1 MKRRAFA
8 LLCVTAVLA
17 GALSP
22 AFTFSAKW
30 IGSYSA
36 YDWWSIRTADI
47 KLYSYASN
55 GNILNT
61 GLTVNPAG
69 WKEKIYD
76 ISPYVPWKSVT
87 DRYISSTYAQLSHTF
102 TPLPNS
108 ASMYGIQL
116 QFRDEWTLLQ
126 GRKYEFILLRN
137 SIAFYD
143 DQGAPVSTG
152 TQIKSVSFGGLNATL
167 EDIRIDKDGY
177 DRAIRCLLEPTSD
190 VYVQTVSVFFNS
202 SYNPL
207 KPASKIVLDLGF
219 SDCVSYSGELEDAVV
234 NPTLDNIDKQVQ
246 EIQKSLNPDVDY
258 SKLDQAIAE
267 AGGIQGYLDAQQG
280 DIMSSA
286 DRFKA
291 HMPTGVLPPTGDIPT
306 FLWSLVTGITN
317 LKIPVSNVTTSY
329 FNGVTIPG
337 LIVISAGGS
346 YVSLGGML
354 TICAA
359 IYGVRVFLHL
369 VGVRSFTSKASDQEG
384 DKNG

>member
-8 LLCVTAVLA
+8 LLCVSVVLA

-47 KLYSYASN
+47 NLYSYASN

-61 GLTVNPAG
+61 SMPVNLSG
-69 WKEKIYD
+69 WIEKVYD
-76 ISPYVPWKSVT
+76 ISPYVSWKSVT
-87 DRYISSTYAQLSHTF
+87 DGYISSTYAHLSYTF
-102 TPLPNS
+102 APLPS
-108 ASMYGIQL
+108 GASMYGIQL

-126 GRKYEFILLRN
+126 GRKYEFVLLQN

-143 DQGAPVSTG
+143 NQGTPVSTG
-152 TQIKSVSFGGLNATL
+152 TQVKTVSFGGLNATL
-167 EDIRIDKDGY
+167 EDVHIGKDGY
-177 DRAIRCLLEPTSD
+177 DRAIRCLLQPTAD
-190 VYVQTVSVFFNS
+190 IYVQTISIVFKS
-202 SYNPL
+202 SYNPTNS
-207 KPASKIVLDLGF
+207 ASKIVLDLGF
-219 SDCVSYSGELEDAVV
+219 SDCVSYSGDLEDAVV

-267 AGGIQGYLDAQQG
+267 AGGILGYLEAQQD

-286 DRFKA
+286 DRFKLKK
-291 HMPTGVLPPTGDIPT
+291 PSGVLPATGDIPS
-306 FLWSLVTGITN
+306 FLWALVTGITN
-317 LKIPVSNVTTSY
+317 LQIPVSNVTTSY
-329 FNGVTIPG
+329 FNGVSIPG

-346 YVSLGGML
+346 YLSIGGML

-369 VGVRSFTSKASDQEG
+369 VGARTFTSKSSDQEG
-384 DKNG
+384 DK

>member
-1 MKRRAFA
+1 MKKRVLS
-8 LLCVTAVLA
+8 LLCVVIVLA
-17 GALSP
+17 GAFAP
-22 AFTFSAKW
+22 AFTLSAKW

-61 GLTVNPAG
+61 GIPVNLSG

-76 ISPYVPWKSVT
+76 ISPYVTWRSVT
-87 DRYISSTYAQLSHTF
+87 DRYISSTYAQLSYTF
-102 TPLPNS
+102 QPLPS
-108 ASMYGIQL
+108 GASMYGIQL

-137 SIAFYD
+137 SIAFYNSSGD
-143 DQGAPVSTG
+143 PVSTG
-152 TQIKSVSFGGLNATL
+152 TQVKTVSFGGLDATL
-167 EDIRIDKDGY
+167 EDVRIGKDGY
-177 DRAIRCLLEPTSD
+177 DRAIRCVLEPTAD
-190 VYVQTVSVFFNS
+190 IYVQTVSVIFKS
-202 SYNPL
+202 SYNPST
-207 KPASKIVLDLGF
+207 PASKIVVDLAF
-219 SDCVSYSGELEDAVV
+219 SDCVSYTGDLDSVVV
-234 NPTLDNIDKQVQ
+234 NPTIDNIDKQVQ

-267 AGGIQGYLDAQQG
+267 AGGIDAYLKDQQD
-280 DIMSSA
+280 DIMGSA
-286 DRFKA
+286 DRFKIKK
-291 HMPTGVLPPTGDIPT
+291 PSGVLPATGDIPT
-306 FLWSLVTGITN
+306 FLWALVNGITN
-317 LKIPVSNVTTSY
+317 LQIPVSNVTTSY

-346 YVSLGGML
+346 YLSLGGML

-369 VGVRSFTSKASDQEG
+369 VGARTFTSKASDQEV
-384 DKNG
+384 DK